1 MSVAMK
7 MPMHDEIMANWKK
20 YANKEKAHGLIY
32 EFLRDIDQLGVC
44 DRNVKHLMVKENK
57 TPLDDVM
64 LEYFRRLQEIHSDI
78 RKRGLELHDETFRC
92 VDCQKCANCCKVYPA
107 VVLTK
112 ADRRRIAK
120 HLGLSVDKFL
130 RRYGD
135 ERGDINAQP
144 CPFLKDNLCSIY
156 QVRPE
161 ICRRYPSTQDKE
173 FWEKDL
179 RGALLLA
186 ENCPAVF
193 RILEALRQEF
203 HEELKAMKLD

>member
-1 MSVAMK
+1 
-7 MPMHDEIMANWKK
+7 MPTHDDIMANWKK
-20 YANKEKAHGLIY
+20 YANKKNAQALIY

-44 DRNVKHLMVKENK
+44 DRNVKHLTAKEKK
-57 TPLDDVM
+57 TYLDNVM
-64 LEYFRRLQEIHSDI
+64 LEYFSRLQEIQSDI
-78 RKRGLELHDETFRC
+78 RKRGLELHDETFEC
-92 VDCQKCANCCKVYPA
+92 VDCKHCANCCKVYPA

-135 ERGDINAQP
+135 ERRDIKAQP
-144 CPFLKDNLCSIY
+144 CPFLTDNLCSIY
-156 QVRPE
+156 EVRPD
-161 ICRRYPSTQDKE
+161 ICRKYPSTQDKE

-193 RILEALRQEF
+193 RMLAQLSQLNGQNRLRAR
-203 HEELKAMKLD
+203 KIVPSGP